1 MPLLRY
7 FIVVGGALL
16 ALLIVASFSFPAAE
30 TVTHREV
37 ARPVIRI
44 ASDRVSPPRVD
55 LDTSRQTVAVATPV
69 PDLQQQAP
77 VRKAAAQLV
86 APLPTPAAPIKIERK
101 NTKIAKRF
109 DHQRMAANPQ
119 VFQPFHLTW

>member
-1 MPLLRY
+1 M
-7 FIVVGGALL
+7 
-16 ALLIVASFSFPAAE
+16 ALLIVASFFFPKAE
-30 TVTHREV
+30 VVAQRDV

-44 ASDRVSPPRVD
+44 ASDRVGPPRVD
-55 LDTSRQTVAVATPV
+55 LDTSRQTVVVAAPV
-69 PDLQQQAP
+69 PYPQPQAP
-77 VRKAAAQLV
+77 VRKAEAQLV
-86 APLPTPAAPIKIERK
+86 APLPTPAAPVKIERK